1 LNETI
6 HNEKI
11 KLNDK
16 SGQIDISDNTNLVN
30 RISKSKNYV
39 QPKIKNDPITKLL
52 KEQKDEQ
59 KYYEVISSMANNR
72 LPDTI

>member
-72 LPDTI
+72 LPNTI